1 MRCYG
6 MAAVIVSKMSHIPPL
21 GARVRRFGAVPR
33 DFMGLTGRQEIPLRQ
48 GRRAWLIVSALVAVC
63 AAAPA
68 AFAQGRA
75 GVPTGHQTEAVDLNE
90 GKSPAELFKA
100 GCAVCHQSVA
110 PLGKGRSAR
119 ELTGFLRQ
127 HYTSSSQH
135 AAALA
140 GFVAANG
147 RSAPAGPAATPARLN
162 PNAPATRPPAPVGR
176 EEEHRKPQEAARPPE
191 REPAAKRRP
200 PERHPAAAKPVP
212 PPPPATAAAPPPP
225 APVEAPAAAAAPA
238 PEPAPAAPAP
248 AAEAPPSAPPPPAA
262 EEKPAAG
269 PDIPL

>member
-1 MRCYG
+1 M
-6 MAAVIVSKMSHIPPL
+6 
-21 GARVRRFGAVPR
+21 
-33 DFMGLTGRQEIPLRQ
+33 RQ

-63 AAAPA
+63 AASP

-75 GVPTGHQTEAVDLNE
+75 GAPTGHQTEAVDLNE

-147 RSAPAGPAATPARLN
+147 RSAPAATPARLN
-162 PNAPATRPPAPVGR
+162 PNAPVARPPAPVGR

-200 PERHPAAAKPVP
+200 PERHAPAAKPA
-212 PPPPATAAAPPPP
+212 PATAAAPPP
-225 APVEAPAAAAAPA
+225 APAEPPAAAPA
-238 PEPAPAAPAP
+238 PEPAPEAPAP
-248 AAEAPPSAPPPPAA
+248 AAEAPPPPASA
-262 EEKPAAG
+262 VEEKPAAG